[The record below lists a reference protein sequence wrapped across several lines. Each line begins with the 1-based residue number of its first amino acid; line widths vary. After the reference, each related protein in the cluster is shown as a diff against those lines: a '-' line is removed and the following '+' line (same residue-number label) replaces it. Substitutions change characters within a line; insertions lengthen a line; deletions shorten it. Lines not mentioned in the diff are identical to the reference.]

1 MKSNYNL
8 LRETYPAVISGDQLC
23 RVCHIS
29 KRKAKWLLEN
39 GVIPCEDTGR
49 KTRRYR
55 IRLEDA
61 IAYLKKGK
69 KASAPPIGSITCP
82 KPRVCPP
89 LCTAD
94 EARARLT
101 ALWRE
106 EPDALTFQRTAE
118 LSGYS
123 PCTVGRWIKAGKLT
137 AVWYFSRYR
146 ISKFSLIEHLAAM
159 SEREPQYLSA
169 RQRELLVGAW
179 DAPRE

>member
-8 LRETYPAVISGDQLC
+8 LRETYLDIISGDQLC
-23 RVCHIS
+23 RICHIS

-39 GVIPCEDTGR
+39 SVIPCEDTGR

-101 ALWRE
+101 ALWCE
-106 EPDALTFQRTAE
+106 EPNALTFRRTAE

-123 PCTVGRWIKAGKLT
+123 SCTVGRWIKAGKLA

-146 ISKFSLIEHLAAM
+146 ISKLSLIEHLAAM
-159 SEREPQYLSA
+159 SEHEPQHLSA
-169 RQRELLVGAW
+169 QHRELLEGAKN
-179 DAPRE
+179 APRE